1 MNKLIV
7 KTARHCLGM
16 SLVIFSALAF
26 AGAMKTVES
35 TALGDSD
42 IDQKLIKNGPLL
54 MLYVGDR
61 TVDSARRWVN
71 RAGDGTVDNARR
83 WVDRPGG
90 QQRN

>member
-42 IDQKLIKNGPLL
+42 IGEFYQFDDLSSKTPGVLLRQEPLDQHQSPISVRHLGMVGKVV
-54 MLYVGDR
+54 ML
-61 TVDSARRWVN
+61 
-71 RAGDGTVDNARR
+71 
-83 WVDRPGG
+83 PI
-90 QQRN
+90 